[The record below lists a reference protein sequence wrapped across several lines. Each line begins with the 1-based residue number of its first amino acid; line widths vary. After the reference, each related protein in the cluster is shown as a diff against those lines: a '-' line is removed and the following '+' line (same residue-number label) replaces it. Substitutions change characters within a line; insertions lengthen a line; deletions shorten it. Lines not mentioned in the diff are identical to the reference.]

1 MKSLKNYVKNYIKDY
16 INESVWDIEDNVE
29 SDNKEF
35 VLNEVKR
42 FIKDNY
48 PNANP
53 NSLTFVFDEEKE
65 KYIVST
71 RGGLRLSTEAKSLTN
86 GLFEWDAVKGWF
98 DCSKCPITTLE
109 GSPKEVGGWFDCHSC
124 QELESLKGA
133 PEYVGGEFDCY
144 NCTKPTSLEGA
155 PKVVGTFSCNGCTK
169 LASLKGAP
177 KEVKG
182 DFLCRDCPKLSSLDG
197 IGKVKGGIFS
207 DIK

>member
-1 MKSLKNYVKNYIKDY
+1 MKNLKDY
-16 INESVWDIEDNVE
+16 VIESVWDIDDNVE

-35 VLNEVKR
+35 VLNGVKQ

-86 GLFEWDAVKGWF
+86 GLFEWGV
-98 DCSKCPITTLE
+98 
-109 GSPKEVGGWFDCHSC
+109 VGGFFNCDNCP
-124 QELESLKGA
+124 ELE
-133 PEYVGGEFDCY
+133 
-144 NCTKPTSLEGA
+144 SLEGA
-155 PKVVGTFSCNGCTK
+155 PKTIGEYFDCHGCKK
-169 LASLKGAP
+169 LESLKGSP
-177 KEVKG
+177 KTVG
-182 DFLCRDCPKLSSLDG
+182 GYFDCQNCPKLSSLDG

>member
-1 MKSLKNYVKNYIKDY
+1 MKNLKNYIKDY
-16 INESVWDIEDNVE
+16 IVESVWDIEDNVE

-35 VLNEVKR
+35 ILNEIKR

-48 PNANP
+48 SVVDLK
-53 NSLTFVFDEEKE
+53 SLTFVFDEEKE

-109 GSPKEVGGWFDCHSC
+109 GSPKTIGEYFDCHGC
-124 QELESLKGA
+124 KKLESLKGS
-133 PEYVGGEFDCY
+133 PKTIGEYFDCQ
-144 NCTKPTSLEGA
+144 N
-155 PKVVGTFSCNGCTK
+155 
-169 LASLKGAP
+169 
-177 KEVKG
+177 
-182 DFLCRDCPKLSSLDG
+182 CPKLSSLDG